1 MNNRDVKVKKILVF
15 ISSIAASI
23 GVSAGSLGA
32 GVSVNNWS
40 DIDSG
45 YGDLTVN
52 IPTLN
57 FTYENRLDNNLAYQA
72 KIGFG
77 LSDDSDNDDD
87 GDSYEIE
94 IKNLIQLKGMYF
106 FSENVYGAVTY
117 TRFDVEAYFEYWDE
131 SGSDTDNDFGFL
143 LGYKLDNLDFHIGPT
158 YSDGDAGD
166 NIEFGFTYFF

>member
-1 MNNRDVKVKKILVF
+1 MKKILVF

-45 YGDLTVN
+45 YGDLTFN

-87 GDSYEIE
+87 GDSYEFE

-117 TRFDVEAYFEYWDE
+117 TRFDVEAYSEYWDE
-131 SGSDTDNDFGFL
+131 SSSDTGNDFGFL
-143 LGYKLDNLDFHIGPT
+143 LGYKLDNLDLHIGPT
-158 YSDGDAGD
+158 HSNGDAGD

>member
-1 MNNRDVKVKKILVF
+1 M
-15 ISSIAASI
+15 SIATSI
-23 GVSAGSLGA
+23 GVSAGSLGV
-32 GVSVNNWS
+32 GVSMHNWS

-45 YGDLTVN
+45 YGDLSVN

-94 IKNLIQLKGMYF
+94 INNLIQLKGMYF
-106 FSENVYGAVTY
+106 LSENVYGAVTY
-117 TRFDVEAYFEYWDE
+117 TRFEVEAYIEYEDE
-131 SGSDTDNDFGFL
+131 STSGTENDFGFL

-158 YSDGDAGD
+158 YSDGDAGN
-166 NIEFGFTYFF
+166 NIEVGFTYFF

>member
-1 MNNRDVKVKKILVF
+1 MKKILVF

-57 FTYENRLDNNLAYQA
+57 FTYENRIDYNLAYQA

-87 GDSYEIE
+87 GYSYEFE

-106 FSENVYGAVTY
+106 FNENVYGAVTY
-117 TRFDVEAYFEYWDE
+117 TRFDVEAYSEYFGE
-131 SGSDTDNDFGFL
+131 SLSDTDNDFGFL
-143 LGYKLDNLDFHIGPT
+143 LGYKLDNLDLHFGPT

>member
-1 MNNRDVKVKKILVF
+1 MKKILVF

-117 TRFDVEAYFEYWDE
+117 SRFDVEAYIEYSDE

>member
-1 MNNRDVKVKKILVF
+1 MKKILVF

-117 TRFDVEAYFEYWDE
+117 TRFDVEAYFEYGDE

>member
-1 MNNRDVKVKKILVF
+1 MKKILVF

-117 TRFDVEAYFEYWDE
+117 SRFDVEAYVEYLDE